1 MGITQEQREKAGR
14 EMAERVCHD
23 EQLLIWSGEMVSD
36 LIDHLKEPSDYDS
49 VVDLH
54 NDMKAAIKSLIEKA
68 FTHPE
73 NTSS

>member
-1 MGITQEQREKAGR
+1 MGITVEQRERSGL

-36 LIDHLKEPSDYDS
+36 LIDHLKDPEDYDG
-49 VVDLH
+49 VIDLH
-54 NDMKAAIKSLIEKA
+54 NDMKAAIKSLIEKV

-73 NTSS
+73 ITSS